1 MNNVTAD
8 ILLNSSFIPNLAKFM
23 FPCLPSSGML
33 VSESLQPRQRC
44 PGEEKQ
50 GPGVL
55 PGLENEQPRAASE
68 FVPPEV
74 KRIYV

>member
-50 GPGVL
+50 GPGVP
-55 PGLENEQPRAASE
+55 PGLEKSN
-68 FVPPEV
+68 PELPQNLYPQ
-74 KRIYV
+74 R